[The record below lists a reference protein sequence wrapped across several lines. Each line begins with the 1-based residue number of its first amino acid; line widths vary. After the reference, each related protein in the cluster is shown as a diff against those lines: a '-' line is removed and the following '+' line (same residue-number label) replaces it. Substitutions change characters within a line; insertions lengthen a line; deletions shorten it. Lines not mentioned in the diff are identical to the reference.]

1 ITNIKMTEEYFPRGG
16 KKPNVTYF
24 KQSSN
29 FLGAAEKGQGKKKKQ
44 KKRPENDDGYLSDEA
59 VKEVDLSYKMC
70 ASGIGYKTLKPGVNL
85 LGRVWKVLDT
95 KLRITMPGKT
105 EGNVMACHISE
116 PYNKMLE
123 AYVNDEIEKMR
134 DLPEIFSP
142 GQYVAVH
149 VLEANGTSE
158 GVMLSMMPQH
168 INSGRSHSDLLK
180 GDILQAAVSSVE
192 DHGYVM
198 DIGVANTRAFLPK
211 AEANPDIEL
220 DTGMLIW
227 TSVKSVTTS
236 ADTSIVSLSA
246 TPAALQKALRRKKPS
261 NLEKCLLPGTA
272 LEFTVDKPLDNGI
285 EGRVLGATA
294 YVQRFHVDR
303 SKDKKPALGQKI
315 RAHVLYVMPTRNA
328 PFVTTRNIFESA
340 RPDLEEE
347 TKLKEGDIVE
357 EAQVLKIAGRSI
369 HFKLGKK
376 CVGTMSL
383 KRVAVHEDLTDEQV
397 VAQSYPIGSTHRVRV
412 ITYNLSD
419 YIYHVTDETKLL
431 TEKYFSHSQ
440 LSPGQLVTGTIR
452 TVADNHVTVT
462 VGRLSGYV
470 PQLHLSD
477 AGVYV
482 DPKKATTSKLTKKK
496 YKMGQEV
503 TARVLSVDAAKQT
516 LMLSLKPSLVA
527 PDAALLTSYDQADIG
542 KAYTGVIKVV
552 KDFVL
557 VSFLNEVIA
566 YVPRNQV
573 SRTPVAHL
581 TEAFH
586 PGQVVTCTVLQVDAQ
601 NRKMLG
607 SLTIAPFW
615 PAKRSN
621 EHREKRKN
629 ETEDG
634 EVLNKK
640 RKTSES
646 EDTDTKT
653 IKKKKDKK
661 SKAKDVSEDSDAEDI
676 DPKKKNKD
684 KKNKKDKKV
693 KEVSEE
699 SDAIETDIHEDSD
712 QVLKPEDL
720 ALIDL
725 SDCETAK
732 QWKKRVV
739 SLMKSIKCR
748 LHRIERIDKKIIKI
762 EEQGLSAKN
771 KKFHT
776 AMHQEKL
783 VIEERI
789 KKLMEAMKIAQEKLK
804 EFDEEEYR
812 DPNYKEKQKQK
823 KEEKIKTSKPAEDDD
838 ESSEEETVPENKN
851 KKDKLKEKADKPKE
865 DAKASKKRKQEKDK
879 EVKEVV
885 DKSKDI
891 KVVES
896 LEPALDVPSAKEFW
910 AENDHQTNKVEESSS
925 SSEDEETE
933 QPKKKRKKLTAAE
946 KVSKARAEEE
956 RLRELERRAVE
967 SEAQPR
973 SSDQFER
980 ALLANPNCSQLWIAY
995 MAFHL
1000 QATEID
1006 KARAV
1011 GRKALN
1017 TISFREEDEKLNV
1030 WLAMLNVE
1038 NRFGTKESQQKTLE
1052 EALQM
1057 NDTFKVH
1064 SKLLD
1069 IYVDTSKPQELSSLV
1084 DLMLRKYKRNPTNYI
1099 QCGAA
1104 CFKLG
1109 LVDKARHVMQKA
1121 VSVLEKKEH
1130 VTVLVQFALL
1140 ERAHGERERAE
1151 ALFEQVLAVYPQRL
1165 DVCASYADMLAK
1177 DRDIQAVRQ
1186 VMERMTSQKLP
1197 ARKMKTL
1204 FNKWAELEDRIGDA
1218 DRAEQVRERAV
1229 KFMETAKF

>member
-1 ITNIKMTEEYFPRGG
+1 MTEEYFPRGG

-59 VKEVDLSYKMC
+59 VKEVDQSYKMC
-70 ASGIGYKTLKPGVNL
+70 AASIGYKTLKPGLNL
-85 LGRVWKVLDT
+85 LGRVCKVLDT
-95 KLRITMPGKT
+95 KLRIAMPSKT

-116 PYNKMLE
+116 PYNKILE
-123 AYVNDEIEKMR
+123 AYVNDETEKVR
-134 DLPEIFSP
+134 ELPEMFSL
-142 GQYVAVH
+142 GQYVAVQ
-149 VLEANGTSE
+149 VLEADGGSE

-168 INSGRSHSDLLK
+168 VNSGRTHSDLLK

-198 DIGVANTRAFLPK
+198 DIGISNTRAFLPK
-211 AEANPDIEL
+211 AESNPEIEL

-236 ADTSIVSLSA
+236 ADNSIVSLSA
-246 TPAALQKALRRKKPS
+246 TPAALQKALRRKKPA

-272 LEFTVDKPLDNGI
+272 VEFTVDKPLDNGI
-285 EGRVLGATA
+285 EGRVLDATA
-294 YVQRFHVDR
+294 YVQRFHADR

-328 PFVTTRNIFESA
+328 PYLTTRNIFESA
-340 RPDLEEE
+340 RPNLEEE
-347 TKLKEGDIVE
+347 IKLKDGDIVE

-383 KRVAVHEDLTDEQV
+383 RRVAVHEDLSDEQV

-431 TEKYFSHSQ
+431 TEKYFCHSQ
-440 LSPGQLVTGTIR
+440 LSVGQLVTGAVR

-496 YKMGQEV
+496 YKVGQEV
-503 TARVLSVDAAKQT
+503 NARVLSVDAAKQT

-527 PDAALLTSYDQADIG
+527 AGAALLTSYEAAQVG

-557 VSFLNEVIA
+557 VSFLNEVVA

-573 SRTPVAHL
+573 SRTPVANL
-581 TEAFH
+581 TQAFH

-601 NRKMLG
+601 NKKMLG
-607 SLTIAPFW
+607 SLTIEPFW
-615 PAKRSN
+615 PAKRSPIN
-621 EHREKRKN
+621 VKRKN
-629 ETEDG
+629 ETENH
-634 EVLNKK
+634 EVPNKK
-640 RKTSES
+640 RKSSES
-646 EDTDTKT
+646 EDTDTNT
-653 IKKKKDKK
+653 VKKKKDKK
-661 SKAKDVSEDSDAEDI
+661 SKAKEVSEDSDAEDAE
-676 DPKKKNKD
+676 PKKKNKD
-684 KKNKKDKKV
+684 KKNKKEKKV

-725 SDCETAK
+725 SDCETAR
-732 QWKKRVV
+732 QWKKRVI

-748 LHRIERIDKKIIKI
+748 VLRIKRIDKKIVKI

-789 KKLMEAMKIAQEKLK
+789 KKLMEAMKTAQEKLK

-812 DPNYKEKQKQK
+812 DPNYKEKQKKK
-823 KEEKIKTSKPAEDDD
+823 KEGKNPNKEDD
-838 ESSEEETVPENKN
+838 SSEEEAVPEKKSK
-851 KKDKLKEKADKPKE
+851 KKDKLKEKEADKPKE
-865 DAKASKKRKQEKDK
+865 ETKGKKRKQDKNK

-885 DKSKDI
+885 DKSKEI

-896 LEPALDVPSAKEFW
+896 LEPALEVPSAKDFW
-910 AENDHQTNKVEESSS
+910 AESDNQASKVEESSS
-925 SSEDEETE
+925 SSEDEEAE

-946 KVSKARAEEE
+946 KVAKARAEEE
-956 RLRELERRAVE
+956 HLRELERRAVE

-1069 IYVDTSKPQELSSLV
+1069 IYVDTSKHQELSSLV

-1140 ERAHGERERAE
+1140 ERTHGERERAE

-1165 DVCASYADMLAK
+1165 DVCAAYADMLAK

-1204 FNKWAELEDRIGDA
+1204 FNKWSELEERIGDA

>member
-1 ITNIKMTEEYFPRGG
+1 MTEEYFPRGG

-29 FLGAAEKGQGKKKKQ
+29 FLGAAERGQGKKKKQ

-59 VKEVDLSYKMC
+59 VKEVDQSYKMC

-95 KLRITMPGKT
+95 KLCISMPGKT
-105 EGNVMACHISE
+105 EGSVMACHISE

-123 AYVNDEIEKMR
+123 AYVNDETEKVLE
-134 DLPEIFSP
+134 LPEMFSP

-149 VLEANGTSE
+149 VLEANGSSE

-168 INSGRSHSDLLK
+168 VNSGRSHSDLLK

-211 AEANPDIEL
+211 AEANPEIGL
-220 DTGMLIW
+220 DTGMLVW

-236 ADTSIVSLSA
+236 ADNSIVSLSA
-246 TPAALQKALRRKKPS
+246 APAALQKALRRKKLAS
-261 NLEKCLLPGTA
+261 LEKGLLPGTA

-285 EGRVLGATA
+285 EGRVLDATA
-294 YVQRFHVDR
+294 YVQRFHADR

-315 RAHVLYVMPTRNA
+315 RAHVLYVMPTRSA

-347 TKLKEGDIVE
+347 VKLKEGEIVE
-357 EAQVLKIAGRSI
+357 AAQVLKIAGRSI

-383 KRVAVHEDLTDEQV
+383 RRVAVHEDLTDEQV
-397 VAQSYPIGSTHRVRV
+397 VAQSYPVGSTHRVRV
-412 ITYNLSD
+412 LTYNLSD

-440 LSPGQLVTGTIR
+440 LSLGELVTGTIR

-470 PQLHLSD
+470 PKLHISD
-477 AGVYV
+477 AGVYI

-496 YKMGQEV
+496 YKVGQEV
-503 TARVLSVDAAKQT
+503 KARVLSVDAAKQT

-527 PDAALLTSYDQADIG
+527 PDAALLTSYETAEIG

-552 KDFVL
+552 RDFVL

-566 YVPRNQV
+566 YVPRKQV
-573 SRTPVAHL
+573 SRTPVTNL

-621 EHREKRKN
+621 EHHEKRKK
-629 ETEDG
+629 ETEDD
-634 EVLNKK
+634 ELPKKK

-646 EDTDTKT
+646 EDTDTT
-653 IKKKKDKK
+653 KKKKDKK
-661 SKAKDVSEDSDAEDI
+661 STAKDVSENSDAEVI
-676 DPKKKNKD
+676 DPKRKNKD
-684 KKNKKDKKV
+684 KQNKKDKKV

-712 QVLKPEDL
+712 QVLTPKDL

-725 SDCETAK
+725 SNCQTAK

-739 SLMKSIKCR
+739 SLMKSINCR
-748 LHRIERIDKKIIKI
+748 LHRIKRIDKKILKI
-762 EEQGLSAKN
+762 EEEGLSVQN

-783 VIEERI
+783 VIEERT
-789 KKLMEAMKIAQEKLK
+789 KKLLEAMKIAQEKLK
-804 EFDEEEYR
+804 QFDEEEYR

-823 KEEKIKTSKPAEDDD
+823 KKEKLKSSKPVKDDD
-838 ESSEEETVPENKN
+838 DSSEEGIVPEKKN
-851 KKDKLKEKADKPKE
+851 KKKAKLKVKEFDKTKE
-865 DAKASKKRKQEKDK
+865 DAKAGKKRKQEKNK

-896 LEPALDVPSAKEFW
+896 LEPALEVPSAKEFW
-910 AENDHQTNKVEESSS
+910 AENDHQANKVEESSS

-946 KVSKARAEEE
+946 KVAKARAEEE
-956 RLRELERRAVE
+956 RLRELERRAAD
-967 SEAQPR
+967 SAARPR
-973 SSDQFER
+973 SCEQFER
-980 ALLANPNCSQLWIAY
+980 ALLARPSCSQLWIAY

-1069 IYVDTSKPQELSSLV
+1069 IYVDTSKQQELSSLV

-1165 DVCASYADMLAK
+1165 DVCAAYADMLAK

-1218 DRAEQVRERAV
+1218 DRADQVRERAV